1 MFYERL
7 LGYRKEETVLHHQPK
22 VYDEEADILYNSI
35 HDEEADIS
43 HSSIHDENTGILYRS
58 IRNEEA
64 DNLYRSIQN
73 ENTDTSYNSS
83 NSEKTDISYRH
94 IHHEN
99 ASIFYNSN
107 HNESAN
113 AAHHHTM
120 NDMSIR
126 SAAIYAILKQIRET
140 ENSLYQEI
148 ILKQNPVL
156 YEYPVSEP
164 YNRAL
169 ADDAKGI
176 ANQIAV
182 HTADR
187 KAQSFQETAH
197 IELVHKKEETVSEER
212 IQYAAEQILQSSREQ
227 NIKQSQ
233 SIQAQIRQEQAEQGQ
248 AVQKLFQDI
257 GQEQIAQLVSQNL
270 KTQVHTISDRVY
282 LELERRL
289 KNEQRR
295 RGY

>member
-83 NSEKTDISYRH
+83 SEKTDISYRH

-197 IELVHKKEETVSEER
+197 IELVHKKEETVSEEDTVCGRADPAKQQGTKYKTKSKHTSTDTAGTSRAGAGCAKTIPGYRTGTNRTAGQPEPENTGAYHFGQGLSR
-212 IQYAAEQILQSSREQ
+212 IGE
-227 NIKQSQ
+227 
-233 SIQAQIRQEQAEQGQ
+233 
-248 AVQKLFQDI
+248 
-257 GQEQIAQLVSQNL
+257 
-270 KTQVHTISDRVY
+270 KTK
-282 LELERRL
+282 E
-289 KNEQRR
+289 
-295 RGY
+295 

>member
-22 VYDEEADILYNSI
+22 VYDEEADIF
-35 HDEEADIS
+35 
-43 HSSIHDENTGILYRS
+43 YRS

-83 NSEKTDISYRH
+83 SEKTDISYRH

-248 AVQKLFQDI
+248 AVQKQFQDI